1 MRTLKFTPETW
12 ADFKKDTQVLLTEAD
27 AHVKLAEPGAIYCEV
42 DGKWQLVHFGTEF
55 KIEFPA
61 AGYNIKSTVAG
72 SLYVSMAE
80 PIEDENEV
88 LTNFDKRPGLSG
100 AEQMV
105 MKMIKEQK
113 IKERSE
119 HLKRQQA
126 DLEQAQ
132 KRIAKGLTDKLPK
145 GVNEPEPEPEAVVE
159 PDPEETPD
167 PATALAG

>member
-27 AHVKLAEPGAIYCEV
+27 AHIKLAEPGSVFCEV
-42 DGKWQLVHFGTEF
+42 DGKWQLVHHGTEF

-61 AGYNIKSTVAG
+61 AGYKIKANVAG

-113 IKERSE
+113 LKERSE
-119 HLKRQQA
+119 NIKRQQA

-145 GVNEPEPEPEAVVE
+145 GVIE
-159 PDPEETPD
+159 PDPEPVIEPDPEPTPD
-167 PATALAG
+167 PAPSAK